1 MTYQS
6 NIIPES
12 GAALACWIDSGR
24 TPNNSHLEDL
34 TPLGMWIAQGRLPC
48 HPQDEALTL
57 MMHELPTEFLEDFVH
72 DAPDGMLKNAAADI
86 VALRAGAY
94 GATLL

>member
-6 NIIPES
+6 NIMLE
-12 GAALACWIDSGR
+12 GGNALACWIDSGR
-24 TPNNSHLEDL
+24 TPNNPHLEDL
-34 TPLGMWIAQGRLPC
+34 TPLGMWVAQGRLPC
-48 HPQDEALTL
+48 QPEDEALAL

-72 DAPDGMLKNAAADI
+72 DAPEGMLKNAAADI